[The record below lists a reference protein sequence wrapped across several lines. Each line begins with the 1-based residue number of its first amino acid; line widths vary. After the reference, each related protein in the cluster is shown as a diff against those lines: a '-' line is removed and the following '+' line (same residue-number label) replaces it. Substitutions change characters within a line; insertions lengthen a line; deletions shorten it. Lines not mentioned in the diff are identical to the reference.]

1 MLNEQHFQCAL
12 AANTNI
18 LSLSDYPPDD
28 FPPFCPFDYLPKHYL
43 NWFCCISYNW
53 MTTLNIFFPLWSR
66 RTHKMCHVER
76 PSDNPGAFPYTQSAP
91 QMLKSI
97 SKLIPCNFCLLSG
110 DFSSLLASYSLPQL
124 CINTRYKKKKEHIQT
139 GNSIYSIT
147 VVNRCFLWP
156 KVHLWWILRTGGSKG
171 RNLSSPSALPS
182 SSRGLNFCS

>member
-1 MLNEQHFQCAL
+1 MLNEQHFQCTL

-66 RTHKMCHVER
+66 RMHKTCHVER
-76 PSDNPGAFPYTQSAP
+76 PSDNPDAFAYTQSAP
-91 QMLKSI
+91 QMLKFI

-139 GNSIYSIT
+139 GNSIYTIT

-156 KVHLWWILRTGGSKG
+156 KVHLWWILRAGGSKG